1 MTPGDLVY
9 VAYQTDPDPW
19 RVTGRIG
26 DQVTVTRLC
35 DGMQSTFATYDLHL
49 FQETPCEP
57 QP

>member
-26 DQVTVTRLC
+26 EDITVTRIC
-35 DGMQSTFATYDLHL
+35 DGVQSVFAAYDLHL
-49 FQETPCEP
+49 VKEKP
-57 QP
+57 

>member
-26 DQVTVTRLC
+26 EQVTVTRLC
-35 DGMQSTFATYDLHL
+35 DGMQSTFATYELHPAK
-49 FQETPCEP
+49 EKT
-57 QP
+57 